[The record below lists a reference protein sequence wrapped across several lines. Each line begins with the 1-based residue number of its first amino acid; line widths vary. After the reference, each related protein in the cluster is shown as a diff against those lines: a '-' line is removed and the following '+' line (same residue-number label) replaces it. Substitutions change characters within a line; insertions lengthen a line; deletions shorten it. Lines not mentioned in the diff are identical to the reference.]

1 MAYNRWLYRRKK
13 ERLLQGLERA
23 GGFHPKG
30 CSVLEVATGSGV
42 YVEMWKQLGVA
53 RLAGIDIS
61 QNATDHLK
69 GRFPEFSFFK
79 RDLSAPNLVS
89 VVGGDFDL
97 VTAVDMLYHVVDD
110 GDFAVALD
118 NLAQATK
125 PGGLLAIHELFLRH
139 GEREFGYIKWR
150 NLEGYVAALRRAGF
164 EVLSRTPTFFL
175 TVQAYDFDSPKN
187 AKRMSALWDRI
198 TYPLIGRL
206 PNLMGRLGYYSDRVL
221 SRFIDEGPSFEMMIC
236 RRV

>member
-110 GDFAVALD
+110 VDFAVALD
-118 NLAQATK
+118 KPCPSHQA
-125 PGGLLAIHELFLRH
+125 
-139 GEREFGYIKWR
+139 
-150 NLEGYVAALRRAGF
+150 
-164 EVLSRTPTFFL
+164 
-175 TVQAYDFDSPKN
+175 
-187 AKRMSALWDRI
+187 
-198 TYPLIGRL
+198 GRL
-206 PNLMGRLGYYSDRVL
+206 AGDSRVVL
-221 SRFIDEGPSFEMMIC
+221 AT
-236 RRV
+236 RRTGVWIHQVA

>member
-1 MAYNRWLYRRKK
+1 VAYNRWLYRRKK
-13 ERLLQGLERA
+13 ARLLQGLERA
-23 GGFHPKG
+23 GFHPKG

-42 YVEMWKQLGVA
+42 YVEMWKQLGIG

-125 PGGLLAIHELFLRH
+125 PGGLLAIHELLRIPAQV
-139 GEREFGYIKWR
+139 G
-150 NLEGYVAALRRAGF
+150 RRFQPKLDSDSKASWTLIPAQAG
-164 EVLSRTPTFFL
+164 
-175 TVQAYDFDSPKN
+175 QPKV
-187 AKRMSALWDRI
+187 I
-198 TYPLIGRL
+198 T
-206 PNLMGRLGYYSDRVL
+206 
-221 SRFIDEGPSFEMMIC
+221 
-236 RRV
+236 